1 MKKVVFLVDGQKVK
15 GTLIFPKVVKQQ
27 SPGALFIHGW
37 TSSEESYLPRAKAV
51 AKHGEI
57 CLIFNLRG
65 HGKSDG
71 RLEDFSRKDHLKD
84 VITAYDFLVGQK
96 SVDKNRIGVCG
107 SSYGGYLASILT
119 SKRKVKWLVLRA
131 PALYPDEDFNIPTAK
146 LIREEINTYRRT
158 KISPKE
164 NLALK
169 AASKFSGNLLLVESE
184 KDETVPRETI
194 KNYLKAVNPKATLD
208 HKIMKNADHA
218 LTKKKW
224 KLEFIK
230 ILSEWYNRI
239 TRISN

>member
-15 GTLIFPKVVKQQ
+15 GTLIFPKVVKNKN
-27 SPGALFIHGW
+27 PGALFIHGW
-37 TSSEESYLPRAKAV
+37 TSSEEGYLPRAKAI
-51 AKHGEI
+51 AKHGVI
-57 CLIFNLRG
+57 CLTINLRG

-71 RLEDFSRKDHLKD
+71 RLGDFSRKDHLKD

-96 SVDKNRIGVCG
+96 SVDKNKIGVCG

-131 PALYPDEDFNIPTAK
+131 PALYPDEDFNLPTAK
-146 LIREEINTYRRT
+146 LIQKNINIYRQT

-169 AASKFSGNLLLVESE
+169 AVSEFIGDMLLVESE
-184 KDETVPRETI
+184 KDETIPRQTI

-208 HKIMKNADHA
+208 HKIMKNSDHA
-218 LTKKKW
+218 LTRKKW
-224 KLEFIK
+224 KLEFIE
-230 ILSEWYNRI
+230 ILSGW
-239 TRISN
+239 